1 MPKQRSEA
9 VANKLGEPKYLSDV
23 VTLTRQF
30 QRAVRLDTDFGKVEA
45 LQGYICQGTALS
57 VLEGTARQIMH
68 SPQRAFTWTGPFGG
82 GKSSLAVALCS
93 LVAPNKVVRQ
103 AAYDVLSL
111 DARTKSDITRAFSA
125 TKDGWLVLPVVGHR
139 GNVTDVIATCL
150 DERAGTKILSTTK
163 AGTRQRIAAVF
174 NRLSEQAAKRADNGV
189 LLVIDELGKFLEAA
203 AAEGDDI
210 YFYQELADLAGR
222 CEGKLVV
229 VGILHQSFEQYAYRL
244 GSELRDEWRKVQ
256 GRYVD
261 IPLIAASDE
270 VVELTG
276 RAIHSAMEHPESMR
290 VSKQVADSIRHRRPG
305 LNTEFAA
312 RLDRCWPLHPVTAAL
327 LGPVSKRRFGQNE
340 RSTFGFLASAE
351 ARGFREFLQAT
362 PIGSSQ
368 TYTPAAYW
376 DYLRTNLEPS
386 ILASPESHR
395 WAQSVDAVER
405 TEQKQKDN
413 DLHVQLVKTIALIDH
428 FRNGSGLVAD
438 ENVLRTCLVTDGAKM
453 ISGERVQEL
462 LQDLRR
468 WAIITFKRHLG
479 SWSISEG
486 SDFDIDEALGK
497 ELSSIDEPNLAE
509 LSQLVR
515 LQPVLAK
522 RHYCETGTLRWM
534 LPIMA
539 HANRFLAEYA
549 HALDL
554 SHSSRTNNQG
564 NAFGAYLLVL
574 PARGQSVR
582 QAANALGKLN
592 WRSDPKRPVLVG
604 IPRNG
609 ESIHELGRE
618 LMAYEQM
625 RRHRS
630 ELENDAVAR
639 RELASRTT
647 EVKSRLED
655 ELREALINIQW
666 LNIVELGVATTS
678 SDVAKLTL
686 SQLAS
691 LCADKVYSKSP
702 HIFSELINRDSP
714 SSNSVKARR
723 DLLYAMLHSASRE
736 RLGFEGYPAEASL
749 YHNLLEASGLH
760 RPVSNAVSGENVRYA
775 FQEPVTGL
783 ANASRAASFVRLW
796 KAATDLVIRS
806 KEPVSLMELYEL
818 WQAPPYGVRAGVLPI
833 YWLAFLLANQ
843 HQVALYREGIFT
855 PQLREVDI
863 DEVLQSPERF
873 SLRYVQLDEH
883 KQTILEGVARH
894 LRKVGR
900 NVETEP
906 LDAARGLVALV
917 LDLPAWSA
925 RTQTLS
931 QKTRSV
937 RDTLARANDPHRV
950 LFVDLPILFEGLSV
964 PEYLDELGNALADM
978 QIAYARMLRQ
988 VMSQVFRELG
998 AVFESPK
1005 DVELVRKRASTI
1017 AGITGDLELDAAAKR
1032 LSVLTDDIESI
1043 ESILSLAARK
1053 PPRDWSD
1060 QDIDAALIQLAQWAL
1075 KFRQV
1080 EVVSSVQHREP
1091 TRNAIAVVFGT
1102 GQHGK
1107 TVSESFDISPA
1118 ENRRVQELSESIVKQ
1133 FKNVK
1138 REIFL
1143 AALASAGTQIVE
1155 SLPRDLAREG

>member
-1 MPKQRSEA
+1 MAKQSSTA
-9 VANKLGEPKYLSDV
+9 LAANATQPQYLSDS

-30 QRAVRLDTDFGKVEA
+30 QRAVRLDADYGKVEA

-57 VLEGTARQIMH
+57 VLESTARQILQT
-68 SPQRAFTWTGPFGG
+68 PQRAFTWTGPFGG
-82 GKSSLAVALCS
+82 GKSSLAVGLCS
-93 LVAPNKVVRQ
+93 LVTPNKAVRQ

-111 DARTKSDITRAFSA
+111 DAKEKSDITRVFSA

-139 GNVTDVIATCL
+139 GNLGDSIAACL
-150 DERAGTKILSTTK
+150 DERAGTKIQATTK
-163 AGTRQRIAAVF
+163 PSTRQRITAIF
-174 NRLSEQAAKRADNGV
+174 NRLTEQAEKRPDNGV
-189 LLVIDELGKFLEAA
+189 LLVIDELGKFLESA
-203 AAEGDDI
+203 AAEGEDI
-210 YFYQELADLAGR
+210 YFYQELSDIAGR
-222 CEGKLVV
+222 CEGKLIII
-229 VGILHQSFEQYAYRL
+229 GILHQSFEQYAHRL

-256 GRYVD
+256 GRYID

-270 VVELTG
+270 VVELTS
-276 RAIHSAMEHPESMR
+276 RAITSDIEHPESMKI
-290 VSKQVADSIRHRRPG
+290 SKLVADSIRHRRPG
-305 LNTEFAA
+305 LNSEFAG

-351 ARGFREFLQAT
+351 ARSFREFLQAT
-362 PIGSSQ
+362 PVDSGQ

-386 ILASPESHR
+386 ILASPDSHR

-405 TEQKQKDN
+405 TEQRERDS

-438 ENVLRTCLVTDGAKM
+438 ESVLRACLVAADGKM
-453 ISGERVQEL
+453 LSAERVQEL

-479 SWSISEG
+479 SWAISEG
-486 SDFDIDEALGK
+486 SDFDVDDALSK
-497 ELSSIDEPNLAE
+497 ELGSVDEPDLTV
-509 LSQLVR
+509 LSQMVH

-534 LPIMA
+534 LPVMA
-539 HANRFLAEYA
+539 NANHFADGYKR
-549 HALDL
+549 ALSL
-554 SHSSRTNNQG
+554 SSPEGNGSHG
-564 NAFGAYLLVL
+564 NAFGSYLLVL

-582 QAANALGKLN
+582 QAANAIKKLE
-592 WRSDPKRPVLVG
+592 WRSNPKHPVLVG

-609 ESIHELGRE
+609 EAIHELGRE
-618 LMAYEQM
+618 LMAYTQI
-625 RRHRS
+625 RRNRS

-639 RELASRTT
+639 RELFSRTA
-647 EVKSRLED
+647 EVRSRLED
-655 ELREALINIQW
+655 ELREALINVQW
-666 LNIVELGVATTS
+666 LNTTELGLDEA
-678 SDVAKLTL
+678 SDGKLTL

-691 LCADKVYSKSP
+691 LCADKVYSKTP

-723 DLLYAMLHSASRE
+723 DLLYVMLSSGSKE
-736 RLGFEGYPAEASL
+736 RLGLEGYPAEAGL
-749 YHNLLEASGLH
+749 YHNLLDACGMH
-760 RPVSNAVSGENVRYA
+760 RPLADDAEGRYA
-775 FQEPVTGL
+775 FQEPIKGL
-783 ANASRAASFVRLW
+783 KNAPRAASFIPMW
-796 KAATDLVIRS
+796 KAAVDLVTRS
-806 KEPVSLMELYEL
+806 SDPIPLTELFEL
-818 WQAPPYGVRAGVLPI
+818 WQSPPFGIRAGVLSV

-843 HQVALYREGIFT
+843 HQVALYRDGMFI

-863 DEVLQSPERF
+863 DEVLQSPSRF

-883 KQTILEGVARH
+883 KQAILEGVAGH
-894 LRKVGR
+894 LRNLGQSI
-900 NVETEP
+900 ETKP
-906 LDAARGLVALV
+906 LDAARGLVSLV
-917 LDLPAWSA
+917 LQLPPWAA

-937 RDTLARANDPHRV
+937 RDTLARANDPHKV

-964 PEYLDELGNALADM
+964 TEYLEALGKALAEM
-978 QIAYARMLRQ
+978 HGAYSHMLRR
-988 VMSQVFRELG
+988 VISQVFRELDASFDSPLDIE
-998 AVFESPK
+998 AV
-1005 DVELVRKRASTI
+1005 RQRALSIT
-1017 AGITGDLELDAAAKR
+1017 GITGDLELNSAVQR
-1032 LSVLTDDIESI
+1032 FSVLSDDVESI
-1043 ESILSLAARK
+1043 ETLLSLAARK

-1075 KFRQV
+1075 RFRQV

-1102 GQHGK
+1102 GKSGK

-1118 ENRRVQELSESIVKQ
+1118 ENERVQELSESIVKQ
-1133 FKNVK
+1133 FKDVK
-1138 REIFL
+1138 REVLL
-1143 AALASAGTQIVE
+1143 AALASAGTQVVE
-1155 SLPRDLAREG
+1155 SASKESGSKR